1 MPPILYLLLAAL
13 IGYIFG
19 AIPFGFLF
27 VKATKKV
34 DLREVGSG
42 RTGGTNSFRA
52 AGLVVGILT
61 SISDF
66 LKGACAI
73 WLARAIFG
81 NLLDDNWLPW
91 AEVATGAAAVVGHNW
106 SIFLGFK
113 GGAGTGPNVGWSAAI
128 WWPMLPINLIVLIG
142 VLLGVGMASLAS
154 LAVAIA
160 IVITFAIRFFTGAET
175 TAAYLVGGIAT
186 FLIVSWALR
195 PNIRRI
201 FNGTERLVGPVARR
215 KLKQAGSSS
224 P

>member
-1 MPPILYLLLAAL
+1 MPTVLYVVLAGL
-13 IGYIFG
+13 IGYVFG

-27 VKATKKV
+27 VRATKKV

-52 AGLVVGILT
+52 AGLVVGVLT

-81 NLLDDNWLPW
+81 GTLDENWLPW
-91 AEVATGAAAVVGHNW
+91 AEVATGAMTVVGHNW
-106 SIFLGFK
+106 SVFLGWK
-113 GGAGTGPNVGWSAAI
+113 GGAGTGPNVGWSAAV
-128 WWPMLPINLIVLIG
+128 WWPLLPINLIVLIG
-142 VLLGVGMASLAS
+142 VLLGTGMASVAS
-154 LAVAIA
+154 LAVATA
-160 IVITFAIRFFTGAET
+160 IVITFAARLMSGIDT

-186 FLIVSWALR
+186 FMIVAWALR

-201 FNGTERLVGPVARR
+201 FNGTERLVGPVAKR
-215 KLKQAGSSS
+215 KLKQAGS
-224 P
+224 

>member
-1 MPPILYLLLAAL
+1 MPPILYLLLAAI

-52 AGLVVGILT
+52 AGLFVGILT

-66 LKGACAI
+66 FKGACAI

-113 GGAGTGPNVGWSAAI
+113 GGAGTGPNVGWSAAV

-142 VLLGVGMASLAS
+142 VLIGVGMAS
-154 LAVAIA
+154 
-160 IVITFAIRFFTGAET
+160 
-175 TAAYLVGGIAT
+175 
-186 FLIVSWALR
+186 
-195 PNIRRI
+195 
-201 FNGTERLVGPVARR
+201 
-215 KLKQAGSSS
+215 
-224 P
+224 

>member
-1 MPPILYLLLAAL
+1 MPTILFVLLAGL
-13 IGYIFG
+13 IGYFFG

-52 AGLVVGILT
+52 AGLPIGILT

-66 LKGACAI
+66 LKGAGAI

-81 NLLDDNWLPW
+81 GTLDENWLPW
-91 AEVATGAAAVVGHNW
+91 AEIATGVMAVVGHNW

-113 GGAGTGPNVGWSAAI
+113 GGAGTGPNVGWSAAV
-128 WWPMLPINLIVLIG
+128 WLPMLPISLIVLIG
-142 VLLGVGMASLAS
+142 LFLGVGMASVAS
-154 LAVAIA
+154 LGVAVAIF
-160 IVITFAIRFFTGAET
+160 ITFAIRYLTGAEV
-175 TAAYLVGGIAT
+175 TAAYMVGAIAT
-186 FLIVSWALR
+186 TLIVAWALR

-201 FNGTERLVGPVARR
+201 FNGTERVVGPVAKRR
-215 KLKQAGSSS
+215 LKQAGS
-224 P
+224 